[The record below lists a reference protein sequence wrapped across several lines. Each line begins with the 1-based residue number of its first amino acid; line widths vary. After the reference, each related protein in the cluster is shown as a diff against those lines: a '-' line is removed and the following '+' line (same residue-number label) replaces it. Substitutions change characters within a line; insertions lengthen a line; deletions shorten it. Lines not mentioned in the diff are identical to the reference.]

1 LNNGVENR
9 PAFSELFVGTLS
21 GTSVDGIDAAL
32 ARFGTRPELV
42 ASHSLAFPAGL
53 KAELLALGRPGEN
66 EIDRLGRADVAL
78 GRLFARAVNE
88 LLAKAGVAPGAVR
101 AIGSHGQTIRHR
113 PGLDPAFTLQIGD
126 PNVIAAETGI
136 PVVADFRRKDM
147 ALGGQGAP
155 LVPAFHEAIFRAKDK
170 DRVVVNIGGIA
181 NLTALPADA
190 AAPVLGFDTGPGNT
204 LLDAWSRRVLNAPM
218 DRDGALAARGQ
229 VVPELLRALLAEP
242 YFEKTAPKS
251 TGPEQFS
258 MAWLQPQLDRLP
270 AIDDADVQA
279 TLIALTAR
287 SIAEAIRSGTG
298 VSPVGSEYGRDAHA
312 ASESDMGGTPMSLG
326 TQPDVFVCGGGAR
339 NPVLM
344 QALTTQLPGCRVEA
358 TDALGVSASW
368 VEALAFAWLA
378 RQHVLGLPGNCPQVT
393 GASRAAVLGGLYLPQ

>member
-1 LNNGVENR
+1 M
-9 PAFSELFVGTLS
+9 
-21 GTSVDGIDAAL
+21 DGIDVAL
-32 ARFGTRPELV
+32 VRFGSQLEFV
-42 ASHSLAFPAGL
+42 AGHSLPFPLEL
-53 KAELLALGRPGEN
+53 KKDLLALCTPGEN
-66 EIDRLGRADVAL
+66 EIDRLGCADVAL
-78 GRLFARAVNE
+78 GRLFAQAVRE
-88 LLAKAGVAPGAVR
+88 LLAKVGVSPVLVR

-113 PGLDPAFTLQIGD
+113 PGLQPAFTLQIGD
-126 PNVIAAETGI
+126 PNVIAAGTGI

-155 LVPAFHEAIFRAKDK
+155 LVPAFQEAIFRTKDK

-181 NLTALPADA
+181 NLTALPANP

-218 DRDGALAARGQ
+218 DRDGALAARGHVQ
-229 VVPELLRALLAEP
+229 AELLQALLAEP
-242 YFEKTAPKS
+242 YFSQPAPKS
-251 TGPEQFS
+251 TGPELFS
-258 MAWLQPQLDRLP
+258 AAWLERHLAALAVAPS
-270 AIDDADVQA
+270 DADVQA
-279 TLIALTAR
+279 TLVALTAR

-298 VSPVGSEYGRDAHA
+298 VSLVGSEHGRDAHA
-312 ASESDMGGTPMSLG
+312 TSESDMGGTPMPLE

-344 QALTTQLPGCRVEA
+344 RALAAQLPGCRVDA

-378 RQHVLGLPGNCPQVT
+378 RQRVLGLPGNCPQVT
-393 GASRAAVLGGLYLPQ
+393 GASRATVLGGVFFPE